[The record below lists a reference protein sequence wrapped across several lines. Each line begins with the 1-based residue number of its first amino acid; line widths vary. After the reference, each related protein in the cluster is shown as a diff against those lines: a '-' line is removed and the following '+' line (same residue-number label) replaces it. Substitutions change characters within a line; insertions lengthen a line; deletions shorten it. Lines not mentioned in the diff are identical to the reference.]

1 MRLIPTEYKN
11 VMYKKTKL
19 LDIIEEFEKMEA
31 ECVCLEDH
39 GYTSVVAAVATL
51 NSAAKRYGRSHI
63 KAFSRGGK
71 AYLVNLIKAG
81 KM

>member
-1 MRLIPTEYKN
+1 MRLIPTEYKD
-11 VMYKKTKL
+11 VVYEETKL
-19 LDIIEEFEKMEA
+19 LNLIDEFEAMEA

-39 GYTSVVAAVATL
+39 DYVNATTAVYTL
-51 NSAAKRYGRSHI
+51 NAAAKRYGRTHI
-63 KAFSRGGK
+63 KAFACNGK